1 MAQAKMYQVDYLSA
15 KLRDAF
21 QDYESILDQELRM
34 EEADF
39 IRAKKEEIAKKLG
52 ADKIKTALIKAQE
65 QLAKAQEDAK
75 DFMKTFA
82 NRHRLQD
89 AIGYRFGK
97 NEKFTPLDV
106 DEQVDDFARKYARTY
121 MKKTKAQKQ
130 RESLL
135 QIKNKCRD
143 AIKLTNDIEEAQAK
157 VENILK
163 TKAPFVLEQYNP
175 DVSLLEAPKRKE
187 EVETTVNYG

>member
-1 MAQAKMYQVDYLSA
+1 MYQVDYLSG

-34 EEADF
+34 EEAEF

-52 ADKIKTALIKAQE
+52 ADKIKNALIKAQD

-75 DFMKTFA
+75 GFMKTFA
-82 NRHRLQD
+82 NKHRLQD
-89 AIGYRFGK
+89 SIGYRFGR
-97 NEKFTPLDV
+97 NEKLTPLDV

-130 RESLL
+130 RESLS
-135 QIKNKCRD
+135 QVKNKCRD

-187 EVETTVNYG
+187 EVETTVQYG

>member
-1 MAQAKMYQVDYLSA
+1 MAQAKMYQVDYLSG

-34 EEADF
+34 EEAEF

-52 ADKIKTALIKAQE
+52 ADKIKNALIKAQD

-75 DFMKTFA
+75 GFMKTFA
-82 NRHRLQD
+82 NKHRLQD
-89 AIGYRFGK
+89 SIGYRFGR
-97 NEKFTPLDV
+97 NEKLTPLDV

-135 QIKNKCRD
+135 QVKNKCRD

-187 EVETTVNYG
+187 EVETTVQYG

>member
-1 MAQAKMYQVDYLSA
+1 MAQAKMYQVDYLSG

-34 EEADF
+34 EEAEF

-52 ADKIKTALIKAQE
+52 ADKIKNALIKAQE

-97 NEKFTPLDV
+97 NEKFTALDV

-187 EVETTVNYG
+187 EVETTVQYG

>member
-1 MAQAKMYQVDYLSA
+1 MAQAKMYQVDYLSG

-106 DEQVDDFARKYARTY
+106 DEQVDEFARKYARTY

-135 QIKNKCRD
+135 QVKNKCRD

-187 EVETTVNYG
+187 EVETTVQYG

>member
-1 MAQAKMYQVDYLSA
+1 MAQAKMYQVDYLSG

-52 ADKIKTALIKAQE
+52 ADKIKNALIKAQE

-89 AIGYRFGK
+89 ANGYRFGK

>member
-1 MAQAKMYQVDYLSA
+1 MAQAKMYQVDYLSG

-106 DEQVDDFARKYARTY
+106 DEQVDEFARKYARTY

-135 QIKNKCRD
+135 QVKNKCRD

-187 EVETTVNYG
+187 EVETTVHYG

>member
-1 MAQAKMYQVDYLSA
+1 MAQAKMYQVDYLSG

-34 EEADF
+34 EEAEF

-52 ADKIKTALIKAQE
+52 ADKIKNALIKAQD

-75 DFMKTFA
+75 GFMKTFA
-82 NRHRLQD
+82 NKHRLQD
-89 AIGYRFGK
+89 SIGYRFGR
-97 NEKFTPLDV
+97 NEKLTPLDV

-187 EVETTVNYG
+187 EVETTVHYG

>member
-1 MAQAKMYQVDYLSA
+1 MAQAKMYQVDYLSG

-34 EEADF
+34 EEAEF

-106 DEQVDDFARKYARTY
+106 DEQVDEFARKYARTY

-135 QIKNKCRD
+135 QIKNKCKD

-187 EVETTVNYG
+187 EVETTVQYG

>member
-1 MAQAKMYQVDYLSA
+1 MYQVDYLSG

-34 EEADF
+34 EEAEF

-52 ADKIKTALIKAQE
+52 ADKIKNALIKAQD

-75 DFMKTFA
+75 GFMKTFA
-82 NRHRLQD
+82 NKHRLQD
-89 AIGYRFGK
+89 SIGYRFGR
-97 NEKFTPLDV
+97 NEKLTPLDV

-135 QIKNKCRD
+135 QVKNKCRD

-187 EVETTVNYG
+187 EVETTVQYG

>member
-1 MAQAKMYQVDYLSA
+1 MAQAKMYQVDYLSG

-34 EEADF
+34 EEAEF

-106 DEQVDDFARKYARTY
+106 DEQVDEFARKYARTY

-135 QIKNKCRD
+135 QVKNKCRD

-187 EVETTVNYG
+187 EVETTVQYG

>member
-1 MAQAKMYQVDYLSA
+1 MAQAKMYQVDYLSG

-97 NEKFTPLDV
+97 NEKFTALDV
-106 DEQVDDFARKYARTY
+106 DEQVDEFARKYARTY

-135 QIKNKCRD
+135 QIKNKCKD

-187 EVETTVNYG
+187 EVETTVQYG